1 MHHRR
6 QIIKRHFNFFSF
18 NCCEVYYIMW
28 CLHSYCSYALLQIS
42 IDNDDDDDNDY
53 NDKESLRSVT
63 DFVNL
68 SFLIGIQIFYN

>member
-1 MHHRR
+1 
-6 QIIKRHFNFFSF
+6 
-18 NCCEVYYIMW
+18 MW